1 MQVVHAQDMPWAER
15 QERHREGSLAFKNL
29 FHGQEG
35 DPNNFR
41 LVLSRN
47 SGEYKSPLHR
57 HNFDQVRFCVRGA
70 ASIAPGK
77 SLEEGDVGYFPEGTF
92 YGPQDDKGGDRVTL
106 VFQGGGASG
115 LGYMSAAQLKRGT
128 EELERQGV
136 FSGGRFMRTGETE
149 TRDSYEA
156 IWEHVMG
163 RPIIYPDGRYED
175 PVLVR
180 TGAFS
185 WRSDAPGVS
194 KKALGSFTERGVRLE
209 SLRMDVG
216 AETTLSAPGAMA
228 LVFVVA
234 GQGALAAPGLAGEAG
249 IYKEWTALHLAKD
262 DSVGLRASAPT
273 ELLVMTFP
281 WINRS

>member
-1 MQVVHAQDMPWAER
+1 MHIVQAQDMPWAER

-29 FHGQEG
+29 FRGEEG

-47 SGEYKSPLHR
+47 SGEYKSPRHR
-57 HNFDQVRFCVRGA
+57 HNFDQVRYCVRGA

-77 SLEEGDVGYFPEGTF
+77 SLEEGDVGYFPEGVF
-92 YGPQDDKGGDRVTL
+92 YGPQDDQGGDRVTL

-136 FSGGRFMRTGETE
+136 FAGGRFTRSGESAS
-149 TRDSYEA
+149 RDSYEA

-163 RPIIYPDGRYED
+163 RPIAYPDGRYED

-180 TGAFS
+180 TNAFS
-185 WRSDAPGVS
+185 WRPQALGVS
-194 KKALGSFTERGVRLE
+194 RKALGSFTERGVTLE
-209 SLRMDVG
+209 TIRIEAG
-216 AETTLSAPGAMA
+216 AEFALAAPHAIA
-228 LVFVVA
+228 LVFVIA
-234 GQGALAAPGLAGEAG
+234 GQGALAGQG
-249 IYKEWTALHLAKD
+249 IAAADATYKPWTALHLLRD
-262 DSVGLRASAPT
+262 ESVGLQASAPS
-273 ELLVMTFP
+273 EILAMTFP
-281 WINRS
+281 WISRS

>member
-1 MQVVHAQDMPWAER
+1 MRIMQAQDMAWAER

-29 FHGQEG
+29 FHGEEG

-47 SGEYKSPLHR
+47 SGEYKSPRHR
-57 HNFDQVRFCVRGA
+57 HNFDQVRYCVRGA

-77 SLEEGDVGYFPEGTF
+77 SLEEGDVGYFPEGVF

-128 EELERQGV
+128 EELERQGA
-136 FSGGRFMRTGETE
+136 FAGGRFTRTGESAS
-149 TRDSYEA
+149 RDSYEA

-163 RPIIYPDGRYED
+163 RPIAYPDGRYED
-175 PVLVR
+175 PILVR

-185 WRSDAPGVS
+185 WRPSAPGVS
-194 KKALGSFTERGVRLE
+194 RKALGSFTERCVRLE
-209 SLRMDVG
+209 IFRMETG
-216 AETTLSAPGAMA
+216 ADCVLAAPGAMA
-228 LVFVVA
+228 LIFVIA
-234 GQGALAAPGLAGEAG
+234 GQGALAAEGLDADAT
-249 IYKEWTALHLAKD
+249 YKAWTALHLTPD
-262 DSVGLRASAPT
+262 ESVRLRASEPS
-273 ELLVMTFP
+273 EVLVMTFP
-281 WINRS
+281 WISRS

>member
-1 MQVVHAQDMPWAER
+1 MHIVQAQDMPWAER

-29 FHGQEG
+29 FHGEEG

-57 HNFDQVRFCVRGA
+57 HNFDQVRYCVRGA

-128 EELERQGV
+128 EELERQGA
-136 FSGGRFMRTGETE
+136 FSGGRFTRAGESAS
-149 TRDSYEA
+149 RDSYEA

-163 RPIIYPDGRYED
+163 RPIAYPDGRYED
-175 PVLVR
+175 PILVR
-180 TGAFS
+180 TSAFS
-185 WRSDAPGVS
+185 WRPDGSGVS
-194 KKALGSFTERGVRLE
+194 RRALGCFTERGVRLD
-209 SLRMDVG
+209 SLRIDHG
-216 AETTLSAPGAMA
+216 AGCVVAAPGAMA

-234 GQGALAAPGLAGEAG
+234 GQGALVAPGLTGEGAA
-249 IYKEWTALHLAKD
+249 YKDWTAIHLSKD
-262 DSVGLRASAPT
+262 ETLRLEAAAPT

-281 WINRS
+281 WIS

>member
-1 MQVVHAQDMPWAER
+1 MHIVQAQDMPWAER

-29 FHGQEG
+29 FHGEEG

-47 SGEYKSPLHR
+47 SGEYKSPHHR
-57 HNFDQVRFCVRGA
+57 HNFDQVRYCVRGA
-70 ASIAPGK
+70 ASISPGK
-77 SLEEGDVGYFPEGTF
+77 FLEEGEVGYFPEGTF

-128 EELERQGV
+128 EELERLGV
-136 FSGGRFMRTGETE
+136 FSRGRYTRAGVSAS
-149 TRDSYEA
+149 RDSYEA

-163 RPIIYPDGRYED
+163 RPIAYPDGRYED
-175 PVLVR
+175 PILVR

-185 WRSDAPGVS
+185 WRPDGSGVS
-194 KKALGSFTERGVRLE
+194 RKALGCFTERGVRLDT
-209 SLRMDVG
+209 LRINQAAHCVL
-216 AETTLSAPGAMA
+216 TAPGAMA
-228 LVFVVA
+228 LVFVIA
-234 GQGALAAPGLAGEAG
+234 GQGALVATDFPGEGST
-249 IYKEWTALHLAKD
+249 YKDWTAIHLVQD
-262 DSVGLRASAPT
+262 ESLRLEASAPT

-281 WINRS
+281 WISRS